1 MKRWHK
7 PVALSRFNTEMVPDV
22 PGVYVLLCDERD
34 ISSVLKIGPA
44 RSLRR
49 AFAREL
55 EPAGERQPAIP
66 TAMMFMES
74 RADAEEAQRLI
85 TEYRRKHG
93 RVPVLN
99 SPF

>member
-1 MKRWHK
+1 MRRWHK
-7 PVALSRFNTEMVPDV
+7 PVALSRWNVETVPDT
-22 PGVYVLLCDERD
+22 PGVYVLLSDERD

-44 RSLRR
+44 RSLQR

-55 EPAGERQPAIP
+55 EPAQERQPAIP
-66 TAMMFMES
+66 TAMMFCES

>member
-1 MKRWHK
+1 MRRWHK
-7 PVALSRFNTEMVPDV
+7 PVALSRWNADAVPDT
-22 PGVYVLLCDERD
+22 PGVYVLLRDERD

-49 AFAREL
+49 AFVREL
-55 EPAGERQPAIP
+55 EPPQERLAAIP
-66 TAMMFMES
+66 TAMMFCES

>member
-1 MKRWHK
+1 MRRWHK
-7 PVALSRFNTEMVPDV
+7 PVALSRWNADHVPDT
-22 PGVYVLLCDERD
+22 PGVYVLLRDERD

-44 RSLRR
+44 RSLKR
-49 AFAREL
+49 AFLREL
-55 EPAGERQPAIP
+55 EPTGERQPAIP
-66 TAMMFMES
+66 TAMMFCES
-74 RADAEEAQRLI
+74 RADAEEAQRLV